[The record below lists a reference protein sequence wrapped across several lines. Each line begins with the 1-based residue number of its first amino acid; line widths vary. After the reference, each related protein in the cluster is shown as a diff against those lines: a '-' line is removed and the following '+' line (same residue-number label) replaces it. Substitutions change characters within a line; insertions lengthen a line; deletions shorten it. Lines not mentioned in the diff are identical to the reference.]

1 MPLPPFNEDGDLPPG
16 IHPASFSEV
25 VRRFGIGT
33 ARRNVLGR
41 RLERIYTL
49 AESTGHLVRFVI
61 FGSFITGKPEP
72 NDVDVFL
79 LMEDTFDVSTL
90 TGELALL
97 FQHGTAQDY
106 FGGSVFWLR
115 RVAVLGDEE
124 IAVNHW
130 QVKRDGTT
138 RGLVEIMAE

>member
-1 MPLPPFNEDGDLPPG
+1 MPLPSFNEVGDLPPG
-16 IHPASFSEV
+16 IHPVSLSEAA
-25 VRRFGIGT
+25 RRFGIGT
-33 ARRNVLGR
+33 ARRSVLAR
-41 RLERIYTL
+41 RLERMYTL
-49 AESTGHLVRFVI
+49 AVSTGHLVRFVV

-79 LMEDTFDVSTL
+79 LMEDTFDVSIL

-106 FGGSVFWLR
+106 FGSSVFWLR
-115 RVAVLGDEE
+115 RAAVVGDEE

-138 RGLVEIMAE
+138 RGLVEIIGE